1 MQLAVAIQSGQL
13 APSAVLARVS
23 SSSARNRFALAL
35 QELGKAVRTRFLLQW
50 IEDDTLRRVVHKCT
64 TKIERHHRFAKYL
77 AFGGE
82 GLLRTNDPLD
92 HEKAIVY
99 NELIANAVAL
109 QNVVDQ
115 TQVLHALK
123 SEGVS
128 IDPNDVMHLSPYGTK
143 HLKRFG
149 DYPTALIAEPLPALR
164 ALPS

>member
-1 MQLAVAIQSGQL
+1 MVVRRVALRAWVGHKLPEGPLGRFVRKVIIVAIQSGQL
-13 APSAVLARVS
+13 APSAVPRVS

-92 HEKAIVY
+92 HEKAIVH

-115 TQVLHALK
+115 T
-123 SEGVS
+123 
-128 IDPNDVMHLSPYGTK
+128 
-143 HLKRFG
+143 
-149 DYPTALIAEPLPALR
+149 
-164 ALPS
+164 